1 LGGASQLFGFL
12 SSINGELYGQ
22 ALSSALSQ
30 YRIWDPSFALARDV
44 EAYEKLNRDPVVSH
58 ATYLR
63 KLGAAGTR
71 WAIVPVAPSALA
83 GAAAKLT
90 EAALSELDDFL
101 ALRFNLGEGI
111 VQGSRWARVWWETR
125 RVPLPEGVVRRDGQP
140 AAEVELV
147 CPVVHRDVDKRRFRQ
162 YRVTRPD
169 VEKTPQGVDENGE
182 LSFEKVA
189 EYPWQVWRPVQRV
202 WQDKDLVDDGGTW
215 VHHVVDDTENSLG
228 SGNGVADALFTAAWA
243 RGQVI
248 QYMLSGLERWSQG
261 GILIAELQTMIAG
274 ELNGARYE
282 AAKAQITKILQAA
295 MRSGVVVVPQ
305 GDKVSITAPSEA
317 WLNECIT
324 VLQYL
329 DGIITQRVLMSVLPT
344 GGGSDTG
351 SLARAQEEGG
361 TQMRVTLHDR
371 ARIQDTLDRDVLKV
385 FWARNQETLA
395 LLSVAGQPL
404 ETTRPGTIRLGAD
417 GARESLSAVKDLVE
431 LVKVAPVRLD
441 EFYDRVGLTPPRPED
456 KVVYLPVEQAKA
468 DKLEG
473 QATEENA
480 KADELDPS
488 NPDDAQRS
496 RSERSEAA
504 YVAAAV
510 KAGLVE
516 LVAGDLDFAAKVSS
530 GRGWN
535 LVYTWVAK
543 DDDCT
548 CKGCLYLSK
557 NGPFTWG
564 TLPTFPGTADTPC
577 RERCR
582 CILRA
587 RPASKAEHALLE
599 RRIGAG
605 KRLEKIESLTGWV
618 PATLKTIRETS

>member
-1 LGGASQLFGFL
+1 VADGLGGASQLFGFL

-305 GDKVSITAPSEA
+305 GDKVSITAP
-317 WLNECIT
+317 
-324 VLQYL
+324 
-329 DGIITQRVLMSVLPT
+329 
-344 GGGSDTG
+344 
-351 SLARAQEEGG
+351 
-361 TQMRVTLHDR
+361 
-371 ARIQDTLDRDVLKV
+371 
-385 FWARNQETLA
+385 
-395 LLSVAGQPL
+395 
-404 ETTRPGTIRLGAD
+404 
-417 GARESLSAVKDLVE
+417 
-431 LVKVAPVRLD
+431 
-441 EFYDRVGLTPPRPED
+441 
-456 KVVYLPVEQAKA
+456 
-468 DKLEG
+468 
-473 QATEENA
+473 
-480 KADELDPS
+480 
-488 NPDDAQRS
+488 
-496 RSERSEAA
+496 
-504 YVAAAV
+504 
-510 KAGLVE
+510 
-516 LVAGDLDFAAKVSS
+516 
-530 GRGWN
+530 
-535 LVYTWVAK
+535 
-543 DDDCT
+543 
-548 CKGCLYLSK
+548 
-557 NGPFTWG
+557 
-564 TLPTFPGTADTPC
+564 
-577 RERCR
+577 
-582 CILRA
+582 
-587 RPASKAEHALLE
+587 
-599 RRIGAG
+599 
-605 KRLEKIESLTGWV
+605 
-618 PATLKTIRETS
+618 